1 MLQKQRNLKEA
12 ETNLIELIPDLPT
25 DLEYEIGMVSDTEEQ
40 KQWIQWSLTLVRKH
54 LSSTTSISYPMCK
67 INQSQT
73 TYTVIYLD

>member
-40 KQWIQWSLTLVRKH
+40 KQWIQ
-54 LSSTTSISYPMCK
+54 
-67 INQSQT
+67 
-73 TYTVIYLD
+73 